1 MSAVLKTPIGRVA
14 PPTDNIAVQWR
25 GQTLSASLA
34 DADILVVDIGGT
46 TIKCG
51 GLRAGQLLNGAK
63 RYATDTINTATPI
76 NALAQLLK
84 DYITS
89 QSFSPALLI
98 VTVPG
103 FIDCD
108 FDHVLKASNVPALEG
123 TLLATD
129 LAATLDIPVVLERD
143 AVLLLEGERRAGS
156 AKGYDEVAGMFVGTG
171 IGGAAISGG
180 VPFRGAGW
188 AMEIGHIRVPPVILS
203 DNKTALSQQGHSLEQ
218 RSSGSA
224 LNALAT
230 QWQIPIDTIFT
241 ATAQDAERQLI
252 LNAIVADHAFCALA
266 TAACLSPRQ
275 LVLGGGVL
283 ELQGYPRERLL
294 ELIHTNL
301 PNADGAVTIDVRFA
315 ELGWQA
321 ALHGALAMVERLSA
335 QTAT

>member
-1 MSAVLKTPIGRVA
+1 MSAVLETPMSGNTL
-14 PPTDNIAVQWR
+14 PDNILTVQWR

-51 GLRAGQLLNGAK
+51 GLRAGQILNGAK
-63 RYATDTINTATPI
+63 RYATDTINTATPV
-76 NALAQLLK
+76 NALAHILK

-108 FDHVLKASNVPALEG
+108 FDHVLKATNVPALEG

-129 LAATLDIPVVLERD
+129 LAAALDIPVVLERD

-156 AKGYDEVAGMFVGTG
+156 ARGCDEVAGMFVGTG

-188 AMEIGHIRVPPVILS
+188 AMEIGHIRVPPVNLS
-203 DNKTALSQQGHSLEQ
+203 DGEAAIASRGHSLEH

-224 LNALAT
+224 LYALAT

-241 ATAQDAERQLI
+241 ATAQDTERQSI

-301 PNADGAVTIDVRFA
+301 PNGGGVVSIDIRFA

-321 ALHGALAMVERLSA
+321 ALHGALAMVARLSD
-335 QTAT
+335 QTVT